1 MKTETP
7 RVNELLGK
15 LLSERGEV
23 CERNAPEAWVKLAR
37 QLERELN
44 EAKELMATAA
54 NWVEAC
60 PFDNSIIFAEK
71 LRAAAQPNIRS

>member
-1 MKTETP
+1 MRTKPPMWRQWQDADFCDLES
-7 RVNELLGK
+7 
-15 LLSERGEV
+15 LS
-23 CERNAPEAWVKLAR
+23 K